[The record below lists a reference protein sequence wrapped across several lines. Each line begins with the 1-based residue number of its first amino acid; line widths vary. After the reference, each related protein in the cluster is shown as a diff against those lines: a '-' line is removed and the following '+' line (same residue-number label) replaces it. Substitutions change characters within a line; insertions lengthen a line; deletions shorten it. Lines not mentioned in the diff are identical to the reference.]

1 MNKCNKCGKELSMYY
16 VTVGVMGNFC
26 GTECLEAYRTYL
38 QKETEQNAYNNLCKL
53 FYAMN
58 RVMLTDKP
66 SEKDVQYIKNIE
78 ASVLNMKD
86 WIKQLAKVK
95 E

>member
-38 QKETEQNAYNNLCKL
+38 QKQTEQNAYKNLCKL
-53 FYAMN
+53 IYAMN
-58 RVMLTDKP
+58 RVMLSQDP
-66 SEKDVQYIKNIE
+66 SEKDVIFIKRVE
-78 ASVLNMKD
+78 AEVLNMKD
-86 WIKQLAKVK
+86 WITQLAKV
-95 E
+95 EQ

>member
-58 RVMLTDKP
+58 RVMLSNPP
-66 SEKDVQYIKNIE
+66 SEKDILFIKKIE
-78 ASVLNMKD
+78 SDVLNTKN